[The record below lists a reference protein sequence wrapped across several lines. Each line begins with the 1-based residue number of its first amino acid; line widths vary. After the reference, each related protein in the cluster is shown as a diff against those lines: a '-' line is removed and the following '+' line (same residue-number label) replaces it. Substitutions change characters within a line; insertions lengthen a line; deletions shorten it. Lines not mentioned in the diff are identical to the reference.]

1 MKTIDMKNPIIRIA
15 AIGVGCLALVLLL
28 FATCCTVVDSGEVGI
43 RFHKWSLSEQDYGG
57 VEGTCKGWVFYN
69 PITTN
74 VFTYPIFTQRK
85 QYETFSVNA
94 KDASLFEMDPTIA
107 YRINP
112 DKACDIFT
120 KYRVGVKELEE
131 GYIRT
136 CIYEAYRTCANQ
148 YTSDS
153 LMSNRANF
161 ERDVR
166 ARLEKSLMAE
176 GFLVEE
182 FTSKI
187 TPPSSLLSMIDAKN
201 TAIQSALK
209 AENEVKEAEANAK
222 IAVAKA
228 EGNAKAMKIKAD
240 AEAYYN
246 RTIAASLSPMIVQ
259 EDMIEKWDG
268 KMPQIVGGN
277 GMIRHLESHRE
288 ITRRVPQVLLP
299 AFPMFPQGERLI
311 PPRGTSLSPLGS
323 MSLTPSGHAA
333 RCLWTY
339 PSTLSDVIPEDFRLN
354 FRLLSTTCRTLRAT
368 TEISSIFCSY
378 PRPNIEKC

>member
-1 MKTIDMKNPIIRIA
+1 MTKSFIDNKLSRPLMYV
-15 AIGVGCLALVLLL
+15 VGGIVLVLIF
-28 FATCCTVVDSGEVGI
+28 FAVCCTVVDSGEVGI
-43 RFHKWSLSEQDYGG
+43 KFHKWSASEQDYGG

-69 PITTN
+69 PITTS
-74 VFTYPIFTQRK
+74 VFTYPTFTQRK

-94 KDASLFEMDPTIA
+94 KDASIFEMDPTIA

-112 DKACDIFT
+112 EKACDIFT

-176 GFLVEE
+176 GFIVEE

-187 TPPSSLLSMIDAKN
+187 TPPSSLTAMIDAKN

-209 AENEVKEAEANAK
+209 AENQVKEAEANAK
-222 IAVAKA
+222 IEIAKA
-228 EGNAKAMKIKAD
+228 EGAAKAMRIKAD

-246 RTIAASLSPMIVQ
+246 KTIAASLSPMIVQ

-277 GMIRHLESHRE
+277 
-288 ITRRVPQVLLP
+288 
-299 AFPMFPQGERLI
+299 
-311 PPRGTSLSPLGS
+311 S
-323 MSLTPSGHAA
+323 MML
-333 RCLWTY
+333 
-339 PSTLSDVIPEDFRLN
+339 D
-354 FRLLSTTCRTLRAT
+354 
-368 TEISSIFCSY
+368 ISKVVG
-378 PRPNIEKC
+378 NHK

>member
-1 MKTIDMKNPIIRIA
+1 MKTTNNSGYSFDMKNPVFRTF
-15 AIGVGCLALVLLL
+15 AIVAGSILFLLIV

-43 RFHKWSLSEQDYGG
+43 RFHKWSLNEQDYGG

-69 PITTN
+69 PITTS
-74 VFTYPIFTQRK
+74 VFTYPTFTQRK

-166 ARLEKSLMAE
+166 QRLEKS
-176 GFLVEE
+176 LVEE

-268 KMPQIVGGN
+268 KMPQIMGGN
-277 GMIRHLESHRE
+277 GSMMLDVSKI
-288 ITRRVPQVLLP
+288 V
-299 AFPMFPQGERLI
+299 
-311 PPRGTSLSPLGS
+311 GTG
-323 MSLTPSGHAA
+323 
-333 RCLWTY
+333 
-339 PSTLSDVIPEDFRLN
+339 
-354 FRLLSTTCRTLRAT
+354 
-368 TEISSIFCSY
+368 
-378 PRPNIEKC
+378 K

>member
-1 MKTIDMKNPIIRIA
+1 MNNKLYKMLAIVAGCIVFVIIVFTA
-15 AIGVGCLALVLLL
+15 
-28 FATCCTVVDSGEVGI
+28 CCTVVDSGEVGI
-43 RFHKWSLSEQDYGG
+43 QFHKWSASEQDYGG

-69 PITTN
+69 PITTS
-74 VFTYPIFTQRK
+74 VFTYPTFTQRK

-94 KDASLFEMDPTIA
+94 KDASIFEMDPTIA

-112 DKACDIFT
+112 EKACDIFT
-120 KYRVGVKELEE
+120 KYRVGVKDLEE

-166 ARLEKSLMAE
+166 ARLERSLMAE
-176 GFLVEE
+176 GFIVEE

-187 TPPSSLLSMIDAKN
+187 TPPGSLTEMIDAKN

-209 AENEVKEAEANAK
+209 AENQVKEAEANAK
-222 IAVAKA
+222 IEVAKA
-228 EGNAKAMKIKAD
+228 EGAAKAMKIKAD

-277 GMIRHLESHRE
+277 GMMLDISK
-288 ITRRVPQVLLP
+288 IV
-299 AFPMFPQGERLI
+299 
-311 PPRGTSLSPLGS
+311 GS
-323 MSLTPSGHAA
+323 S
-333 RCLWTY
+333 
-339 PSTLSDVIPEDFRLN
+339 
-354 FRLLSTTCRTLRAT
+354 
-368 TEISSIFCSY
+368 
-378 PRPNIEKC
+378 K

>member
-1 MKTIDMKNPIIRIA
+1 MLKEKFRPLIY
-15 AIGVGCLALVLLL
+15 IGGGILAVLIF
-28 FATCCTVVDSGEVGI
+28 FAMCCTVVDSGEVGI
-43 RFHKWSLSEQDYGG
+43 RFHKWSLNEQDYGG

-74 VFTYPIFTQRK
+74 VFTYPTFTQRK

-120 KYRVGVKELEE
+120 KYRVGVKDLEE

-153 LMSNRANF
+153 LMSSRANF

-166 ARLEKSLMAE
+166 SRLEKSLMAE

-268 KMPQIVGGN
+268 KMPQIMAGN
-277 GMIRHLESHRE
+277 GGM
-288 ITRRVPQVLLP
+288 
-299 AFPMFPQGERLI
+299 M
-311 PPRGTSLSPLGS
+311 
-323 MSLTPSGHAA
+323 M
-333 RCLWTY
+333 
-339 PSTLSDVIPEDFRLN
+339 D
-354 FRLLSTTCRTLRAT
+354 
-368 TEISSIFCSY
+368 ISKIIG
-378 PRPNIEKC
+378 NNK

>member
-1 MKTIDMKNPIIRIA
+1 MDHKTIKRLSAVA
-15 AIGVGCLALVLLL
+15 ASVLLVLIIF
-28 FATCCTVVDSGEVGI
+28 FACCTVVDSGEVGI
-43 RFHKWSLSEQDYGG
+43 KFHKWSASEQDYGG

-74 VFTYPIFTQRK
+74 VFTYPTFTQRK

-94 KDASLFEMDPTIA
+94 KDASIFEMDPTIA

-112 DKACDIFT
+112 EKACDIFT

-166 ARLEKSLMAE
+166 ARLERSLMAE
-176 GFLVEE
+176 GFIVEE

-187 TPPSSLLSMIDAKN
+187 TPPGSLTEMIDAKN

-209 AENEVKEAEANAK
+209 AENQVKEAEANAK
-222 IAVAKA
+222 IEVAKA
-228 EGNAKAMKIKAD
+228 EGAAKAMKIKAD

-277 GMIRHLESHRE
+277 GMMLDISK
-288 ITRRVPQVLLP
+288 IV
-299 AFPMFPQGERLI
+299 
-311 PPRGTSLSPLGS
+311 GS
-323 MSLTPSGHAA
+323 G
-333 RCLWTY
+333 
-339 PSTLSDVIPEDFRLN
+339 
-354 FRLLSTTCRTLRAT
+354 
-368 TEISSIFCSY
+368 
-378 PRPNIEKC
+378 K

>member
-1 MKTIDMKNPIIRIA
+1 MKQSYRVLIAVASSIAFVIIVFMA
-15 AIGVGCLALVLLL
+15 
-28 FATCCTVVDSGEVGI
+28 CCTVVDAGEVGVK
-43 RFHKWSLSEQDYGG
+43 FHKWSVTENEYGG

-69 PITTN
+69 PITTS
-74 VFTYPIFTQRK
+74 VFTYPTFTQRK

-120 KYRVGVKELEE
+120 KYRVGVKELED

-153 LMSNRANF
+153 LMSSRANF
-161 ERDVR
+161 ESDVR
-166 ARLEKSLMAE
+166 QRLERSLMTE
-176 GFLVEE
+176 GFMVEE

-187 TPPSSLLSMIDAKN
+187 TPPKSLLSMIDAKN

-259 EDMIEKWDG
+259 EDWIEKWDG
-268 KMPQIVGGN
+268 KLPVYSGGATPLIN
-277 GMIRHLESHRE
+277 
-288 ITRRVPQVLLP
+288 LP
-299 AFPMFPQGERLI
+299 A
-311 PPRGTSLSPLGS
+311 
-323 MSLTPSGHAA
+323 
-333 RCLWTY
+333 
-339 PSTLSDVIPEDFRLN
+339 V
-354 FRLLSTTCRTLRAT
+354 
-368 TEISSIFCSY
+368 
-378 PRPNIEKC
+378 K